1 MQQHSITLDDVALNV
16 QDTGGGPPV
25 VLIHPWPMTLAA
37 CKPQVRALL
46 ALLLDFMSGRLTAF
60 SRHGGIA
67 TNQSALKSVI
77 VLVALIALG
86 NFKAEAET
94 SPRPYEGAWELAS
107 CTPHG
112 ADIKCTGQRLGLVIA
127 QSESPIYRT
136 LCGTFV
142 TSNES
147 APGIVHQGTF
157 HGSIQ
162 DSPKYDSQG
171 LMVLTMEPSN
181 DIYRAYVAIKGG
193 DLYFNED
200 GYSGNDVKWPIKKSV
215 LLRRV
220 PGTEAT
226 EKKLVELRAVC
237 KKWESDT
244 AKYAPKVY

>member
-1 MQQHSITLDDVALNV
+1 MNQ
-16 QDTGGGPPV
+16 
-25 VLIHPWPMTLAA
+25 
-37 CKPQVRALL
+37 
-46 ALLLDFMSGRLTAF
+46 
-60 SRHGGIA
+60 A
-67 TNQSALKSVI
+67 TLKSAI

-86 NFKAEAET
+86 NFKAAAET
-94 SPRPYEGAWELAS
+94 RPLPYEGAWELAS

-112 ADIKCTGQRLGLVIA
+112 ADTKCTGQRLGLVIA
-127 QSESPIYRT
+127 HSESTIHRT

-147 APGIVHQGTF
+147 APGIVYQGAF
-157 HGSIQ
+157 HGAIQ

-171 LMVLTMEPSN
+171 VVVLTMEPSN
-181 DIYRAYVAIKGG
+181 DVYRANVAIKGG

-200 GYSGNDVKWPIKKSV
+200 GYSENEVKWPITKSV

-226 EKKLVELRAVC
+226 EKKLIELRAVC

-244 AKYAPKVY
+244 AKYAPKVD